1 MLDPAYIRDHVDDVR
16 RALRNRG
23 LDPDKALEDIAT
35 LETAR
40 RRLIPELEGLKRQ
53 QNTSGDEIARAKRQG
68 KRLGR
73 PTVIVDREKI
83 RQCAAAGH
91 SIKSLAKE
99 WQIARA
105 TVRDI
110 LGRSRVA
117 KNPTKSGAVSC

>member
-1 MLDPAYIRDHVDDVR
+1 MGRMVFTILGAV
-16 RALRNRG
+16 G
-23 LDPDKALEDIAT
+23 
-35 LETAR
+35 
-40 RRLIPELEGLKRQ
+40 ELERSLIRERVQAGV
-53 QNTSGDEIARAKRQG
+53 DRAKRQG